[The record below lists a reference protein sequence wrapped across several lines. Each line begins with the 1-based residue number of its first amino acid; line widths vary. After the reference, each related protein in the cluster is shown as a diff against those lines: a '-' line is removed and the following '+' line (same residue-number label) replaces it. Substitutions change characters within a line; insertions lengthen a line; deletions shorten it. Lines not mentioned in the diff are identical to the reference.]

1 LKRTSSILFTCLL
14 ALSFLT
20 ACGDDNSSGEPEAS
34 AESQDVSA
42 ILAAASTRIGE
53 TQTMKFTLDVQ
64 GTTMIDSSGT
74 IQLLGARGALARP
87 NLVDVQFQ
95 IKLLGTQTAS
105 IKMITS
111 GDQSWT
117 TDLISGNWGPAPAE
131 FGYDPSRLFD
141 TQDGLGPVMG
151 KVENA
156 QLVGSESVGDR
167 ESWHIRGTVLDDVI
181 GPITAHTMN
190 GEAVTLDLWV
200 DNETSD
206 LLRIRLSEPTD
217 EGIEDPATWTMELR
231 EHDEPVTIEPPI

>member
-1 LKRTSSILFTCLL
+1 
-14 ALSFLT
+14 
-20 ACGDDNSSGEPEAS
+20 
-34 AESQDVSA
+34 
-42 ILAAASTRIGE
+42 
-53 TQTMKFTLDVQ
+53 MKFTLEVE

-74 IQLLGARGALARP
+74 IQLLGARGSLARP

-111 GDQSWT
+111 GEQSWT
-117 TDLISGNWGPAPAE
+117 TDLISGDWGPAPAE

-156 QLVGSESVGDR
+156 QLVSSESVGDR
-167 ESWHIRGTVLDDVI
+167 DSWHLQGTVLDDVI

-200 DNETSD
+200 DKETSN

-217 EGIEDPATWTMELR
+217 EGIEDPAIWTMELR